1 MGAGHSHGTATG
13 THRNRLL
20 GVLAITVTVMVAE
33 IIGGLVSG
41 SLALLADA
49 GHMLTDAAGVGL
61 ALLAAAFAARPA
73 TAKRT
78 FGYQRFEI
86 LAAVINAIL
95 LFGVAGY
102 VLVEAVRRFNAPP
115 EVSTGVMLAVAV
127 VGLVAN
133 AGSLLLLRG
142 GQRESLNV
150 RGAYLEVLGDL
161 LGSAAVIVA
170 AVVIQVTGFTRA
182 DAIASAAIGLMILP
196 RTWALLREALDVLL
210 EATPK
215 GVDLT
220 EVRQHLLD
228 TLGVIGVH
236 DLHAWTITSGL
247 PVLSAH
253 GVVAE
258 EALADGGGGRVL
270 DQLGHCLAGHF
281 DVEHCTF
288 QFEAPGH
295 LVLSDATDD
304 DGGVVRGDDV
314 EG

>member
-1 MGAGHSHGTATG
+1 MGAGHGQGHSHGTATG
-13 THRNRLL
+13 THRNRLF
-20 GVLAITVTVMVAE
+20 GVLAITVSIMVAE
-33 IIGGLVSG
+33 VIGGLISG

-73 TAKRT
+73 TPGRT
-78 FGYQRFEI
+78 FGYMRFEI
-86 LAAVINAIL
+86 LAAVINALL

-102 VLVEAVRRFNAPP
+102 VLVEAVRRFTAPP
-115 EVSTGVMLAVAV
+115 ELSTGVMLTVAT

-142 GQRESLNV
+142 GQQASLNL

-161 LGSAAVIVA
+161 LGSVAVILA
-170 AVVIQVTGFTRA
+170 AIVIRITGFTQA

-196 RTWALLREALDVLL
+196 RTWALLREAVDVLL

-215 GVDLT
+215 GVDLA
-220 EVRQHLLD
+220 EVRQHINE
-228 TLGVIGVH
+228 TPGVLEVH

-253 GVVAE
+253 IVITDD
-258 EALADGGGGRVL
+258 ALADGGGGRVL
-270 DQLGHCLAGHF
+270 DQLGECLAGHF

-288 QFEAPGH
+288 QLEAPGH
-295 LVLSDATDD
+295 REHELSHHA
-304 DGGVVRGDDV
+304 
-314 EG
+314 